1 MFLYFFIF
9 LICFLPGCHNFKKNQ
24 NTFKQKVSVHRKFK
38 KTYKL
43 KIKNLHCKLCAYN
56 LVKFISRI
64 KGVINVKFNL
74 VSKNYFESY
83 FDVEL
88 DKRLAAIQDITVPL
102 IKAGFIIDE
111 KTT

>member
-1 MFLYFFIF
+1 MFIYNIF
-9 LICFLPGCHNFKKNQ
+9 P
-24 NTFKQKVSVHRKFK
+24 
-38 KTYKL
+38 
-43 KIKNLHCKLCAYN
+43 
-56 LVKFISRI
+56 KFISRI